1 LAAGV
6 YNGTIAVGAAGA
18 TNTPQNIVV
27 ALTLSSPP
35 GQQPTATTGAATNIT
50 ATSATLNSTVNSNG
64 SDTTEYYQY
73 GTTTAYGGSSGTQ
86 DIGAAPSPVS
96 FPFTLNNL
104 TCNTAYH
111 FRIVAQNT
119 YGTSNGYDAS
129 FTTSACPAVA
139 TISLSAGSLSFS
151 GTAGAGNPGSQ
162 TVNIGNSGSGTLN
175 WTASVTSGAN
185 WLSVS
190 PQSGTAPSTITASVN
205 VAGLAAGVYNG
216 NIAVGAAGATN
227 TPQNIVVALTLSS
240 PPGQQP
246 TATTGAATNITATS
260 ATLNSTVNSNGS
272 DTTEYY
278 QYGTTTAYGG
288 SSGTQDIGAAPS
300 PVSFPFTLNSLTCN
314 TAYHFRIVAQNTYGT
329 SNGSD
334 ASFTTSACATAPATP
349 TGLSPGGSSQ
359 PGTTVTTLTPTLTWS
374 ASSGATQYTVAVLNV
389 SSGATVFTQT
399 VSTTSVTTS
408 TLQNGVTYIWDV
420 GASNS
425 AGSSSPSLGVY
436 FTTRVAPIITGI
448 TPNPVPGLNGDQ
460 TITIQGTSFVSGA
473 TVTLT
478 SLGQTFP
485 IPASRTTFV
494 NSSQIQISANVTTTA
509 ASWTAQVTNP
519 SEQASNVFTFTV
531 N

>member
-96 FPFTLNNL
+96 FPFTLNN
-104 TCNTAYH
+104 
-111 FRIVAQNT
+111 
-119 YGTSNGYDAS
+119 
-129 FTTSACPAVA
+129 
-139 TISLSAGSLSFS
+139 
-151 GTAGAGNPGSQ
+151 
-162 TVNIGNSGSGTLN
+162 
-175 WTASVTSGAN
+175 
-185 WLSVS
+185 
-190 PQSGTAPSTITASVN
+190 
-205 VAGLAAGVYNG
+205 
-216 NIAVGAAGATN
+216 
-227 TPQNIVVALTLSS
+227 
-240 PPGQQP
+240 
-246 TATTGAATNITATS
+246 
-260 ATLNSTVNSNGS
+260 
-272 DTTEYY
+272 
-278 QYGTTTAYGG
+278 
-288 SSGTQDIGAAPS
+288 
-300 PVSFPFTLNSLTCN
+300 LTCN

-519 SEQASNVFTFTV
+519 SLQASNVFTFTV